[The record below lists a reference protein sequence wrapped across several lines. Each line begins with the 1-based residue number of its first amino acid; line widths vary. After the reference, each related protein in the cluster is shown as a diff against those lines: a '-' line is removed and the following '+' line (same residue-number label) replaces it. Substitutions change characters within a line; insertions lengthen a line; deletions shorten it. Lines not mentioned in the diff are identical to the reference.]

1 MLEVEG
7 LTKSFGGVKAVANI
21 SLALEAGGMRAIIGP
36 NGCGKTTLFNL
47 ITGYLKP
54 DDGRITFNGRN
65 IIGLPLHQIARAGIV
80 RKFQV
85 PSIFPNLSVRENLR
99 VAGVSDAAEVLDQMR
114 MSAEADSE
122 AATLAHGKKQW
133 LEIAMTLAAKPKLL
147 LLDEP
152 VAGMTQAERT
162 QTTALLH
169 DLRSK
174 HGMAIMLI
182 EHDMHFVE
190 AMKCNVHVMD
200 MGHII
205 ATGSYDDVRE
215 DARVRK
221 AYLGTIHA

>member
-47 ITGYLKP
+47 ITGYLQP
-54 DDGRITFNGRN
+54 DQGRISFNSRSMVGMA
-65 IIGLPLHQIARAGIV
+65 LHQIARAGIV

-85 PSIFPNLSVRENLR
+85 PSIFPNLTVRENLR
-99 VAGVSDAAEVLDQMR
+99 AAGVSEPSLLLEQMHLT
-114 MSAEADSE
+114 AEADAE

-162 QTTALLH
+162 ETITLLH
-169 DLRSK
+169 DLRAK

-182 EHDMHFVE
+182 EHDMRFVE
-190 AMKCNVHVMD
+190 AMDCTVHVMD
-200 MGHII
+200 MGQII
-205 ATGSYDDVRE
+205 ATGTYDDVR
-215 DARVRK
+215 DNARVRE
-221 AYLGTIHA
+221 AYLGASHA